1 MNDQFIYQHQHEKG
15 ARVNE
20 LATYQQSG
28 LPAQPEDLAKFIVIA
43 QERAKTIKAEIGA
56 IKRLEVA
63 KEVYEQKME
72 EQGRL
77 RELLLSAYQR
87 MGEITRELPTRPGAR
102 ADIEPSP
109 ASGSRSDRPKSE
121 VIQEL
126 GLSKSQVQRF
136 ETMAAHPE
144 IVEEVISESQAG
156 TAEATQGEVLRRIK
170 EREGVIDLN
179 EAREAKTKE
188 EYKRIDH
195 DAKELKAFRD
205 AVDFTGLYIVSP
217 EMLDSVVAMDTHP
230 EETLAGLN
238 HAIQMLTNIKNELLK
253 RRVKLGKKNFHSG
266 G

>member
-1 MNDQFIYQHQHEKG
+1 MNK
-15 ARVNE
+15 
-20 LATYQQSG
+20 LATYQRGG
-28 LPAQPEDLAKFIVIA
+28 LPAQPDELAKFIVIA
-43 QERAKTIKAEIGA
+43 QERAKAIKAEIGA
-56 IKRLEVA
+56 IRRLDVA

-72 EQGRL
+72 EQDRL

-87 MGEITRELPTRPGAR
+87 MGEITRGLPTAPAGRPSEK
-102 ADIEPSP
+102 ISS
-109 ASGSRSDRPKSE
+109 SGGTDLIKPKSQ
-121 VIQEL
+121 VTQEL
-126 GLSKSQVQRF
+126 GFSKSQVSRF
-136 ETMAAHPE
+136 EKMAAHPE

-156 TAEATQGEVLRRIK
+156 AAPATQGEVLRRIK

-179 EAREAKTKE
+179 EVREAKTKE
-188 EYKRIDH
+188 EYKKIDR

-230 EETLAGLN
+230 EETLAGLD